1 MGTQVTYIKMNM
13 ITKDLKISDLLEN
26 FPGSLEVLL
35 GVSPHFNK
43 LQNKYLRKALAGRVT
58 IEQAASIAKV
68 DVEYLL
74 DQLNKNVNGS
84 AEKIGNHE
92 NAVPEN
98 KGLEESGINNI
109 EKLKSLDGKE
119 IIQLDVRPVIQ
130 SGNDP
135 LKDIMRKVKELKDE
149 QVLLII
155 NSFEPIPLYT
165 VLGKK
170 GFEHITVEES
180 GTFKVYFYKESNT
193 ANESTS
199 SAAQGDNQSANVLN
213 EDDFENI
220 IELDVSELQPPEPMM
235 KILETISSVDEKS
248 VLRVFHHREPHLLYP
263 KLEERGYTA
272 HCTKLGEDNFK
283 ILIAKKRE

>member
-1 MGTQVTYIKMNM
+1 
-13 ITKDLKISDLLEN
+13 
-26 FPGSLEVLL
+26 LL

-98 KGLEESGINNI
+98 KGVEESGINNI

-130 SGNDP
+130 
-135 LKDIMRKVKELKDE
+135 
-149 QVLLII
+149 
-155 NSFEPIPLYT
+155 
-165 VLGKK
+165 
-170 GFEHITVEES
+170 
-180 GTFKVYFYKESNT
+180 
-193 ANESTS
+193 
-199 SAAQGDNQSANVLN
+199 
-213 EDDFENI
+213 
-220 IELDVSELQPPEPMM
+220 
-235 KILETISSVDEKS
+235 
-248 VLRVFHHREPHLLYP
+248 
-263 KLEERGYTA
+263 
-272 HCTKLGEDNFK
+272 
-283 ILIAKKRE
+283 